1 MGLIKKLIERLIK
14 HKIVLVDRFTSSISH
29 EEIRKYKEAA
39 QITNPANYSKKI
51 IPELTTDEVVNLGIQ
66 HMKKDGF
73 KIATEEVVKGL

>member
-1 MGLIKKLIERLIK
+1 MSLIKKLFNKNIRTC
-14 HKIVLVDRFTSSISH
+14 RSSIS
-29 EEIRKYKEAA
+29 EEQIKKFKYDA

-51 IPELTTDEVVNLGIQ
+51 MPKLTTDEVVNLGIE